1 MGGDD
6 LPGGTVEQLSH
17 QSGVLGKTSRSL
29 EGNRMERFG
38 PSLLRLFE
46 PCAATTFDR
55 QVPFS
60 QVAFAVWKCKR
71 LGRLCFRIRHPPEVS
86 ACESMPLLRRRE
98 TSGTLAPLRRVPS
111 FERLNRRNCIS

>member
-1 MGGDD
+1 MGDD
-6 LPGGTVEQLSH
+6 LPGGTEEQLSH

-38 PSLLRLFE
+38 PCLLRLFE

-71 LGRLCFRIRHPPEVS
+71 LGRPCFRIRHPPEVS
-86 ACESMPLLRRRE
+86 PAASLPLLLVRAAG
-98 TSGTLAPLRRVPS
+98 GT
-111 FERLNRRNCIS
+111 